1 MRMNYRQSY
10 AGKCSRVLVVSVG
23 SGSSGMTV
31 WSKNSGLF
39 ANSSMTALRE
49 RYSDMLV

>member
-23 SGSSGMTV
+23 SGMPV